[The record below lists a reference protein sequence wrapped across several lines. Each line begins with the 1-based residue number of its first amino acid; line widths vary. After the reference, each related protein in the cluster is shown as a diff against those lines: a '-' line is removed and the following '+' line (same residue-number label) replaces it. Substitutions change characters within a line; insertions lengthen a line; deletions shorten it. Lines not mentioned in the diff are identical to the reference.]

1 MGTLNYAATVS
12 LDGYA
17 ADRAGGIAW
26 AAPDAEVFAFHLQRM
41 REVTTEILGR
51 RTYSMMQYWE
61 DPPESE
67 KLSSDETE
75 FAARWKTL
83 DKHVVST
90 TLAATQLGA
99 DRTRLLRELCLA
111 DIRRI
116 VTATSGV
123 VEIFG
128 PTTAAE
134 ALRACLVDRIELFI
148 HPTIL
153 GGGLS
158 ALPEGVYRKM
168 RLEHTTRFANGTV
181 YLRYVR

>member
-75 FAARWKTL
+75 FATRWKTL

-90 TLAATQLGA
+90 TLAATQLGP

-123 VEIFG
+123 PLNAIQRCRPIRTLNSSNAPSTKSKNVCKPLAGYITG
-128 PTTAAE
+128 RQPNTT
-134 ALRACLVDRIELFI
+134 
-148 HPTIL
+148 
-153 GGGLS
+153 LS
-158 ALPEGVYRKM
+158 
-168 RLEHTTRFANGTV
+168 
-181 YLRYVR
+181 VRSFQQF

>member
-1 MGTLNYAATVS
+1 S

-26 AAPDAEVFAFHLQRM
+26 AAPDAEVFAFHLQRR
-41 REVTTEILGR
+41 REGTTEILAR
-51 RTYSMMQYWE
+51 RTCSMGQHCE
-61 DPPESE
+61 DPPDSA
-67 KLSSDETE
+67 KLYAAETE
-75 FAARWKTL
+75 YAARCTTL
-83 DKHVVST
+83 DRHVVST

-99 DRTRLLRELCLA
+99 DRTRLLRDLCLA

-116 VTATSGV
+116 VAATSGV